1 MGQGGGEEI
10 QTICITDNKLR
21 SDSEKQSVIM
31 LLDEKKMYML
41 DHEEKTYS
49 EMPMNMGQMMDS
61 KMQEAMAGEDMS
73 AEEKEMMQNM
83 MGGATDIK
91 VTVTPTDETK
101 KIGEWNCRKYIQEM
115 KTMMGPTT
123 SEIWATQDLKIKYD
137 VYQKFK
143 EAFGGQG
150 SFGNMMSSM
159 AEEMKKVEGVPVLTT
174 TTMNMMGANITST
187 TELLEFKETSAPE
200 GTFDIP
206 GGYKKTDA
214 MKMER

>member
-1 MGQGGGEEI
+1 MSVTTLRVMQG
-10 QTICITDNKLR
+10 
-21 SDSEKQSVIM
+21 
-31 LLDEKKMYML
+31 
-41 DHEEKTYS
+41 
-49 EMPMNMGQMMDS
+49 MM
-61 KMQEAMAGEDMS
+61 K
-73 AEEKEMMQNM
+73 
-83 MGGATDIK
+83 GATDIK

-101 KIGEWNCRKYIQEM
+101 KIGDWKCRKYIQEM

-150 SFGNMMSSM
+150 TFGNMMSSM

-174 TTMNMMGANITST
+174 TTMSMMGANITST
-187 TELLEFKETSAPE
+187 TELLEFKEVSAPE

-206 GGYKKTDA
+206 SGYKKT
-214 MKMER
+214 ENHPSL